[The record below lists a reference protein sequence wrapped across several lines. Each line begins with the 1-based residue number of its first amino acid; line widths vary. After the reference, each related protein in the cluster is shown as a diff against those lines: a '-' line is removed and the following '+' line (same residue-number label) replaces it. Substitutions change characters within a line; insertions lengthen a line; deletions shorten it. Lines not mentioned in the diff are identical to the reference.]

1 MQRQLL
7 QDGLKTAHVAPV
19 SADDI
24 VTAAC
29 QLQRFDLTSMTP
41 QDAEFNAHFT
51 LQASPSVSIQ
61 SVRMCLSVTVI
72 WTRAPVAA
80 CITKGIPHCA
90 FFWQGGAPLHQAL
103 WNT

>member
-61 SVRMCLSVTVI
+61 SVRMCLSVTAV